1 MKYTCLRCNK
11 EFNQKIHLTNHNN
24 RIRPCKMIILNE
36 INNDNHIEVVNNN
49 INNLHQNAPICTE
62 IAPNSTEI
70 APNSTNNLIIQMNEL
85 NDLECKYCK
94 KIFVRKF
101 VLKRHI
107 DENRCKTKQMID
119 EQNNNKE
126 TMIELLMKQIEEK
139 DKKYQEIINE
149 KDKIH
154 QNQIDILT
162 TKLQKME
169 TKIIKTTNKNN
180 INNINTNTN
189 TNNGSINTIN
199 NNNITIK
206 FGDETSL
213 IDYSELLN
221 KKELE
226 YILKKQRSSILASI
240 EMIHFNKRLPQCMNV
255 YLSAKN
261 SKNGLI
267 FDGIKYKLDPL
278 DNIIDN
284 LYNDHKTYVESLVEN
299 CEELNLNYTSKYIE
313 NIIDLIRI
321 LDEEYEKNQ
330 DDKSFKLN
338 KKYEIYDEIKLLLY
352 NEKELTEKKHMEI
365 KKSLELE
372 NKRLDR
378 PIITL

>member
-49 INNLHQNAPICTE
+49 INNIHQ
-62 IAPNSTEI
+62 
-70 APNSTNNLIIQMNEL
+70 NSTNIHQNSTNIHQNSTNIHQN
-85 NDLECKYCK
+85 NLECRYCR
-94 KIFVRKF
+94 KIYTRSDA
-101 VLKRHI
+101 LKRHI

-284 LYNDHKTYVESLVEN
+284 LFNDHKNYVECLVEN
-299 CEELNLNYTSKYIE
+299 CEELNLNHTSKYIE

-338 KKYEIYDEIKLLLY
+338 KKHEIYDDIKLLLY
-352 NEKELTEKKHMEI
+352 NEKELTEKKHLEI

-372 NKRLDR
+372 CKRLDR

>member
-1 MKYTCLRCNK
+1 
-11 EFNQKIHLTNHNN
+11 LT
-24 RIRPCKMIILNE
+24 
-36 INNDNHIEVVNNN
+36 
-49 INNLHQNAPICTE
+49 
-62 IAPNSTEI
+62 
-70 APNSTNNLIIQMNEL
+70 
-85 NDLECKYCK
+85 LEK
-94 KIFVRKF
+94 
-101 VLKRHI
+101 HS
-107 DENRCKTKQMID
+107 E
-119 EQNNNKE
+119 
-126 TMIELLMKQIEEK
+126 QIE
-139 DKKYQEIINE
+139 DIKKQSQDQINE
-149 KDKIH
+149 
-154 QNQIDILT
+154 LT

-169 TKIIKTTNKNN
+169 TKICKTNNKN
-180 INNINTNTN
+180 INNINN
-189 TNNGSINTIN
+189 TNNGTIN
-199 NNNITIK
+199 NNNITNNITIK

-284 LYNDHKTYVESLVEN
+284 LFNDHKNYVECLVEN
-299 CEELNLNYTSKYIE
+299 CEELNLNHTSKYIE

-372 NKRLDR
+372 NKKLDR